1 MYVVDKPYKK
11 NISRLIRKTWHTP
24 YLDIEEGI
32 YAVFKKKF
40 SFAEVDHTDGIGTK
54 GSYHWE
60 KRTFENAVLDALAM
74 NLNDLLLMR
83 AQAFKLQNH
92 ITLPED
98 DHGAILKIV
107 QVMSD
112 ECKKR
117 SIAITGGETSIHNNT
132 DGLDIS
138 MTVSGFVKKPQENR
152 FEIGD
157 VLVGVKSSGLH
168 SNGFT
173 KVREVFRDEFRKEFI
188 EPTIIYS
195 DVILPLLSDFN
206 IHGMMHITG
215 GAYAKLKDILDR
227 SDVHIHK
234 EHSLRPH
241 QIFRDIY
248 ERDVGDEEMYKTF
261 NCGVG
266 FILSLNDKDAA
277 RILKQIPESD
287 IIGDVTEGTSRILI
301 DSMFSNKQVTL

>member
-1 MYVVDKPYKK
+1 MYALDKPYKK
-11 NISRLIRKTWHTP
+11 NISQLIQKTWDTP
-24 YLDIEEGI
+24 YLDIEKGV

-40 SFAEVDHTDGIGTK
+40 SFTEVDHTDGIGTK
-54 GSYHWE
+54 GSYHWK
-60 KRTFENAVLDALAM
+60 KRTFKNAVLDALAM
-74 NLNDLLLMR
+74 NLNDLLLVR

-92 ITLPED
+92 ITLPKD
-98 DHGAILKIV
+98 DHGAILEIV

-112 ECKKR
+112 ECRKR

-138 MTVSGFVKKPQENR
+138 MTVSGFVRKPQENR

-173 KVREVFRDEFRKEFI
+173 KVREVFGEGFRKEFI
-188 EPTIIYS
+188 EPTTIYS
-195 DVILPLLSDFN
+195 NMILPLFGNFN

-215 GAYAKLKDILDR
+215 GAYTKLEGVLDG

-234 EHSLRPH
+234 EHSLQPH
-241 QIFRDIY
+241 QIFHDIY
-248 ERDVGDEEMYKTF
+248 GKDVSDEEMYKTF

-266 FILSLNDKDAA
+266 LILSLDNKDAS
-277 RILKQIPESD
+277 RILKQIPGSD
-287 IIGDVTEGTSRILI
+287 IIGNVVLGNGRVSI